1 MKAEIVGGRHKAGHD
16 DHERDEGLSGRSSGQ
31 EWRVMSILYP
41 VAANAEQAL
50 SRPLGRAARE
60 SEARRRAGEAVVFA
74 TDPVGPAFATR
85 EAALDAYGARIE
97 DAAPEDRYCQL
108 VEQVVGKPKRLAPV
122 EPTCADGR
130 RWPAPPPAPQ
140 TAWRLAVSYWR
151 IGTADRPLDAPQA
164 RQARRSRQALDPE
177 TVRAIARSPLRP
189 VKPQQPLDIGLFE
202 RRLPES
208 PDIVVPDE

>member
-1 MKAEIVGGRHKAGHD
+1 
-16 DHERDEGLSGRSSGQ
+16 
-31 EWRVMSILYP
+31 MSILYP

-85 EAALDAYGARIE
+85 EAALDAYGPRVE

-122 EPTCADGR
+122 EPTCEDGR
-130 RWPAPPPAPQ
+130 RWPAPPPAPK
-140 TAWRLAVSYWR
+140 TVWRLSVSYWR
-151 IGTADRPLDAPQA
+151 PAAADQPADGPQA
-164 RQARRSRQALDPE
+164 RLARRKAQELDADSLRALTRQ
-177 TVRAIARSPLRP
+177 PLRP
-189 VKPQQPLDIGLFE
+189 VKPQQGLDIGLFE
-202 RRLPES
+202 TRLPEA
-208 PDIVVPDE
+208 PHIIVPDE